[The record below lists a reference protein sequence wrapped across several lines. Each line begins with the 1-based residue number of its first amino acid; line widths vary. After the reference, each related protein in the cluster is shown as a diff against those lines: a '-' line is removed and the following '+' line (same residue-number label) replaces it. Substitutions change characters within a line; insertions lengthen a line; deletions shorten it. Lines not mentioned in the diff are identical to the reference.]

1 MNVKLIIEYD
11 GTDFCGW
18 QQQPGQRSVQ
28 GEIEKALAALTGQAV
43 RLHGAGRTDAGV
55 HALAQVANCH
65 LETKIPPARFAAA
78 LNPILPRD
86 VKVLLAEAVPESW
99 HARFSARGKVYS
111 YRLLLSDVPRP
122 LSRHRSYRLPQSLPV
137 DAMEKALP
145 LFVGR
150 HDFRAFAAKG
160 SSALTTERTI
170 TRAELIRQGEQCDLV
185 FSGDGFLYHMVRI
198 IVGDL
203 VGVAMGKLAAPDIAR
218 ALATGYRSRPPVTA
232 PAQGLYLVQVIYE
245 ALPPDVD
252 KAVRR

>member
-1 MNVKLIIEYD
+1 MNLKLVIEYD

-18 QQQPGQRSVQ
+18 QLQPGQRSVQ
-28 GEIEKALAALTGQAV
+28 GEMENAIAALTGQTV
-43 RLHGAGRTDAGV
+43 RLHGAGRTDSGV
-55 HALAQVANCH
+55 HALAQVANCQ
-65 LETKIPPARFAAA
+65 LETKIPPGRFAAA
-78 LNPILPRD
+78 LNPLLPSD
-86 VKVLLAEAVPESW
+86 VKVLSAEAVSDSW

-111 YRLLLSDVPRP
+111 YRLLLSDAPRP
-122 LSRHRSYRLPQSLPV
+122 LSRHRAYRLPQSLNL
-137 DAMEKALP
+137 DAIEQALP
-145 LFVGR
+145 LFAGR
-150 HDFRAFAAKG
+150 HDFKAFAAKG

-170 TRAELIRQGEQCDLV
+170 TRAELIRQGEQCELV

-203 VGVAMGKLAAPDIAR
+203 VAVAMGKLAASDIAR
-218 ALATGYRSRPPVTA
+218 ALATGHRSRPPITA